1 MCWPLHI
8 HLYDYT
14 CDLPVVLI
22 GSLSP
27 PHTCINI
34 NRYNFEFSCPLD
46 LHTLTCSTTPV
57 SYLSFRLVLYD
68 LHTQWATHQGQDVG
82 WREMWAVTT
91 GVPDLLPP
99 YSQRPLLGQ
108 HITWICKR
116 KQQYDFMTF
125 LLHLTLVEMKLYRI
139 LDFHMTSSEST
150 CKGDQNFEDTMKI
163 RDHW

>member
-1 MCWPLHI
+1 MCWPSHI

-22 GSLSP
+22 GSLWP
-27 PHTCINI
+27 PHICINM

-46 LHTLTCSTTPV
+46 WFSKTFTHWPVQLHLWV
-57 SYLSFRLVLYD
+57 YLSFRLVLYD
-68 LHTQWATHQGQDVG
+68 LHTQGATHQGQDVG

-99 YSQRPLLGQ
+99 YSRRPLLGQ

-116 KQQYDFMTF
+116 KQQYDFRTF
-125 LLHLTLVEMKLYRI
+125 LLHLTLVEVKIIPHLRFSYDKLREY
-139 LDFHMTSSEST
+139 L
-150 CKGDQNFEDTMKI
+150 
-163 RDHW
+163 